1 MSDAELRGSIAIIL
15 MSQATILRILS
26 GLVRQTKAK
35 KIFDYAKELDNYSK
49 ALMIDMEEDE

>member
-1 MSDAELRGSIAIIL
+1 MSDAELRCSIVTIL

-35 KIFDYAKELDNYSK
+35 TILDYAKELDNFSN

>member
-26 GLVRQTKAK
+26 GLVRQNKAK
-35 KIFDYAKELDNYSK
+35 PILDYAKELDNFFN
-49 ALMIDMEEDE
+49 ALMIDMEDDE